1 MEILGIFAVACVSDM
16 DRSVEWYTRLVG
28 RAPDDRP
35 MDGLVQ
41 WRSNG
46 AGLQLVLDAEK
57 SGRSLITIV
66 TPEVALARRRLA
78 AASLQLEPD
87 IQGDFGI
94 LAQISD
100 PDGNRLT
107 LAERPRMKRTPS

>member
-1 MEILGIFAVACVSDM
+1 MEISAIFAVACVANM
-16 DRSVEWYTRLVG
+16 EHSVEWYTRLIG

-41 WRSNG
+41 WRSSNS
-46 AGLQLVLDAEK
+46 AGLQLVLDVEK
-57 SGRSLITIV
+57 SGSSLITIV
-66 TPEVALARRRLA
+66 TPEMDVTRKRLA

-87 IQGDFGI
+87 IQGDFGVI
-94 LAQISD
+94 AQISD

-107 LAERPRMKRTPS
+107 LAEPPQGM